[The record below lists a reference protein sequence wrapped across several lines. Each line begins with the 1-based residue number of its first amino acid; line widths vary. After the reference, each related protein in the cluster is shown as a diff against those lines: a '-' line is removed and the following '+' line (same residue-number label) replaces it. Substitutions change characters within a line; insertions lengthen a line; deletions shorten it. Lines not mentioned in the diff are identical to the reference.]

1 MKSSLLL
8 FLTLVSYTAAWAI
21 QDTSLHEVPQ
31 IFYKNGVPVIKWVD
45 AGEVMELTREQSVNF
60 EWEVEQLG
68 SVYGIPLSEA
78 LAAGNMISERHN
90 EQSYRGVNRWL
101 AVSDIHGQYDLF
113 VSLLQAHGVIDTS
126 NNWTFADSHLVIN
139 GDILDRG
146 EGTTEALWL
155 VFKLQQQAAEQ
166 GGMVHYNMGNHE
178 LMVLAGD
185 VRYIHKKYDAIG
197 QLLNEKYDEQFSQD
211 TFFGR
216 WIRQRTAMVS
226 INDVGFVHGGISPD
240 LVRSGLRPS
249 DINALFADS
258 ILNQPKDIYSQSERL
273 SFLTTTQGPVWYR
286 GFLNDEQLTKTDL
299 DAIVDWWGVKRIVV
313 GHTTQREIRSLFGG
327 RAIAIDAGIKDGR
340 TGQVLI
346 YDQGELYRGLPDGS
360 RIILAQM

>member
-1 MKSSLLL
+1 MKASLL
-8 FLTLVSYTAAWAI
+8 FLLVFVSYATACAI

-31 IFYKNGVPVIKWVD
+31 IFYKNGAPVIKWVE
-45 AGEVMELTREQSVNF
+45 AGEVKELSKEQSGSFDSDVK
-60 EWEVEQLG
+60 QLG
-68 SVYGIPLSEA
+68 SRYGIPLEEA

-155 VFKLQQQAAEQ
+155 VFRLQQQAEEQ

-178 LMVLAGD
+178 LMVLSGD
-185 VRYIHKKYDAIG
+185 IRYIHRKHEAIG
-197 QLLNEKYDEQFSQD
+197 ELLNEKYDEQFSQN

-216 WIRQRTAMVS
+216 WMRQRTALIS

-240 LVRSGLRPS
+240 LARSGLRPN

-258 ILNQPKDIYSQSERL
+258 ILNQPKDVYNQSERL

-286 GFLNDEQLTKTDL
+286 GFLNDEQLTDTDL
-299 DAIVDWWGVKRIVV
+299 DSLVNWWGVKRIVV
-313 GHTTQREIRSLFGG
+313 GHTTQREVRALFGG
-327 RAIAIDAGIKDGR
+327 RAIAIDAGMKDGR

-346 YDQGELYRGLPDGS
+346 FDQGELFRGMLDGS
-360 RIILAQM
+360 RQRLL

>member
-1 MKSSLLL
+1 MKASLL
-8 FLTLVSYTAAWAI
+8 FLLVFVSYATACAI

-31 IFYKNGVPVIKWVD
+31 IFYKNGAPVIKWVE
-45 AGEVMELTREQSVNF
+45 AGEVKELSKEQSVSF
-60 EWEVEQLG
+60 DSDVKQLG
-68 SVYGIPLSEA
+68 SRYGIPLEEA
-78 LAAGNMISERHN
+78 FAAGINMNDAVDN
-90 EQSYRGVNRWL
+90 EQSYQGVNRWL
-101 AVSDIHGQYDLF
+101 AISDIHGQYDLF
-113 VSLLQAHGVIDTS
+113 VSLLRVHGVIDHA
-126 NNWTFADSHLVIN
+126 NNWNFAEGHLVIN

-216 WIRQRTAMVS
+216 WIRQRTALVN

-240 LVRSGLRPS
+240 LVQSGLRPS

-258 ILNQPKDIYSQSERL
+258 ILNHAKDVYSQSERL
-273 SFLTTTQGPVWYR
+273 SLLTTTQGPVWYR
-286 GFLNDEQLTKTDL
+286 GFLNDEQLTETDL
-299 DAIVDWWGVKRIVV
+299 DSIVNWWGVKRIVV
-313 GHTTQREIRSLFGG
+313 GHTTQREVRALFGG
-327 RAIAIDAGIKDGR
+327 RALAIDAGIKDGK

-346 YDQGELYRGLPDGS
+346 FDQGELFRGMLDGS
-360 RIILAQM
+360 RQRLL